1 MVTDQNFQD
10 IHFTALD
17 AAKTAA
23 DKFYQEK
30 LNGQDMYACG
40 FAWVTVFGV
49 KGNTKLGKVMKNLG
63 FSKSWEGGLQLW
75 NPSGHFC
82 QNIDTKEEG
91 ARAYAKILTDAGL
104 QAYPGSRLD

>member
-30 LNGQDMYACG
+30 LNCQDMYACG
-40 FAWVTVFGV
+40 FAWVNVYGV
-49 KGNTKLGKVMKNLG
+49 KGNTKLGKLMKTLG
-63 FSKSWEGGLQLW
+63 FRKSYEGGLQLW
-75 NPSGHFC
+75 NPSGHPC

-91 ARAYAKILTDAGL
+91 AAAYAKILREAGL
-104 QAYPGSRLD
+104 QAYSGSRMD